1 VIIFGTVV
9 GRIGPHTV
17 QEPLPVGVAGS
28 MKQTLLKAIPVLA
41 IAVIMSGCG
50 GKEESAPVTVSSYTE
65 YSDPVLKFAVRYP
78 EGWKQTASQGKQV
91 AFVSSSRVYDAFA
104 TFEPQGELG
113 AKIEV
118 GGGPGDDAAVDNS
131 IQELRSTFTDAS
143 VLKGPEATTLNGMP
157 AKKVSYSFDVGEVK
171 FTVERFY
178 VAKDSMMTYL
188 ETGVMGNFANYAT
201 VFDSVRASF
210 RPAQPLQPAAGS
222 TMPVDTTGGAVQP
235 KDSDLVEA
243 PAADMKSY
251 SGSHFSISYPS
262 NFEQGS
268 AGAKGAMASVMF
280 SGARNDSY
288 FQVDVIAPP
297 EGLDLDKIA
306 EQNKKAY
313 GGRAGTPTSVGGQK
327 GYVFSYNP
335 GKNVTSRAYF
345 TMANNKLYRITMNW
359 FTPQANLYQDA
370 FQKALGSFRAK

>member
-1 VIIFGTVV
+1 
-9 GRIGPHTV
+9 
-17 QEPLPVGVAGS
+17 
-28 MKQTLLKAIPVLA
+28 MKQSLLKAFPVLA
-41 IAVIMSGCG
+41 IAVIMAGCG
-50 GKEESAPVTVSSYTE
+50 GKEDSTPVTVSSYTE
-65 YSDPVLKFAVRYP
+65 YSDPVLKFSVRYP
-78 EGWKQTASQGKQV
+78 EGWKQTNSQGKQV
-91 AFVSSSRVYDAFA
+91 VIVSGSRVFDAFA

-118 GGGPGDDAAVDNS
+118 GAQAGDDAAVDKS

-143 VLKGPEATTLNGMP
+143 ILKGPEAGTVNGMP
-157 AKKVSYSFDVGEVK
+157 AKKVSYSFDVSDVK
-171 FTVERFY
+171 FTVERYY
-178 VAKDSMMTYL
+178 VVKDGMMTYL
-188 ETGVMGNFANYAT
+188 ETGVLGNFAKYAT

-210 RPAQPLQPAAGS
+210 HPAQPLQPVV
-222 TMPVDTTGGAVQP
+222 TQVDTTGGAVQP
-235 KDSDLVEA
+235 KDTDLVEPPSA
-243 PAADMKSY
+243 EMKSY

-268 AGAKGAMASVMF
+268 AGAGGALASVMF

-288 FQVDVIAPP
+288 FQVDVIDPK
-297 EGLDLDKIA
+297 GLDLDKIA

-313 GGRAGTPTSVGGQK
+313 GGRAASPTSVGGQK

-345 TMANNKLYRITMNW
+345 TMVNNKLYRITMNW

-370 FQKALGSFRAK
+370 FQKALGSFKAK